1 MSKRIYH
8 LSIEYDSETEEV
20 EYILETL
27 DEVED
32 PDGSTSIVK
41 IGEIELN
48 KHFDKE
54 TLEELA
60 QCQEIG
66 ET

>member
-48 KHFDKE
+48 KHFDKV

>member
-8 LSIEYDSETEEV
+8 LSIEFDPETEEV
-20 EYILETL
+20 EYVLETL

-32 PDGSTSIVK
+32 PNGRKSITK

-60 QCQEIG
+60 QCNEIG